1 MEKKKIMVVDDDPDM
16 IYTVTQGLEYLAGN
30 YEFLEAGSGL
40 DCIKLLEK
48 GEKPDLILLD
58 IMMPGMDGWEVATK
72 LKANPSW
79 KKIPLVFL
87 TAKTDNMS
95 KGMGSLASEAYICK
109 PFDIPELKKRIDK
122 IIEIGIA
129 P

>member
-1 MEKKKIMVVDDDPDM
+1 MIVDDDPDM
-16 IYTVTQGLEYLAGN
+16 IYAVKHGLEYLTSN
-30 YEFLEAGSGL
+30 YEFLEVSSGL

-58 IMMPGMDGWEVATK
+58 IIMPGMTGWEVATK
-72 LKANPSW
+72 LKSNPLW

-87 TAKTDNMS
+87 TANTDDMS

-109 PFDIPELKKRIDK
+109 PLDISELNKRIEK
-122 IIEIGIA
+122 IIEIGTT